1 MIYPIVIYG
10 AQVLREQCKEVPAD
24 YPDLKKLVEDM
35 FSTMYEAEGVIGCTA
50 DRQGIEALCGRLLA
64 VGRGR
69 SALGGF
75 PQGVHQPRDL

>member
-35 FSTMYEAEGVIGCTA
+35 FSTMYEAEGVGLA
-50 DRQGIEALCGRLLA
+50 GRE
-64 VGRGR
+64 
-69 SALGGF
+69 F
-75 PQGVHQPRDL
+75 